1 MQLKPGTKLQNGKY
15 EIIRTL
21 GQGGFGITYVAKQVT
36 LNREVAIK
44 EFFMKEYCERDDTT
58 SQVTLGTTAGNRDL
72 VARFREKFVREA
84 QMIARLDHPNVVKIY
99 DVFEENRTAYYVM
112 EFIANGSLKELVA
125 DQGPV
130 DEKTALKYI
139 AEAGEALRYVHGRNV
154 LHFDVKPSNIM
165 LRDSGSTVLI
175 DFGVSKHF
183 DESGHV
189 TSSTPVGISKGY
201 APMEQ
206 YRQEDISTFTPA
218 TDVYSLG
225 ATLYT
230 LVTGAVP
237 PDASEVYEDGLPEM
251 PGRISKTTKA
261 AIIKAMSPKRKER
274 PQTVAAFMRLLGIPV
289 IEKPEPKA
297 TKRETEETVITDPDF
312 LRKEREKKKKQEEK
326 EREKA
331 LRQKELE
338 KEKER
343 EEALRKKEMEKE
355 RKREEELRKKE
366 QEEAKRKEEERKK
379 KEREREKEIEK
390 ERKQLEKQNKAK
402 AEKGGKKKSLII
414 GLSGAAVLAIV
425 LACLLVPNRHV
436 RDARN
441 DKSSYDYRVKNC
453 KELIQNANSQNIQS
467 FFDAKE
473 ELEGIKWMERQ
484 HARYGEGYY
493 MSHLLSLELNEK
505 MDKEKAAWEQAGDA
519 QKSVNTSRAKECYE
533 LAARLATSQ
542 EEVDRINNKIDQL

>member
-1 MQLKPGTKLQNGKY
+1 MQLKPGTKLQDGKY

-21 GQGGFGITYVAKQVT
+21 GQGGFGITYVAEQVT

-84 QMIARLDHPNVVKIY
+84 RMIARLDHPNVVKIY
-99 DVFEENRTAYYVM
+99 DVFEENGTAYYVM
-112 EFIANGSLKELVA
+112 EYIANGSLKELVA

-154 LHFDVKPSNIM
+154 LHFDIKPSNIL

-218 TDVYSLG
+218 TDIYSLG

-251 PGRISKTTKA
+251 PGKISKTTKA

-274 PQTVAAFMRLLGIPV
+274 PQSVAAFLQLLGIPV
-289 IEKPEPKA
+289 TEKRQPDKKQ
-297 TKRETEETVITDPDF
+297 KRATEETVLTDPDF
-312 LRKEREKKKKQEEK
+312 LKKEK
-326 EREKA
+326 EKE
-331 LRQKELE
+331 QKKIQE
-338 KEKER
+338 EKER
-343 EEALRKKEMEKE
+343 EEALRRKEMEREK
-355 RKREEELRKKE
+355 KRAEEQRKKE
-366 QEEAKRKEEERKK
+366 QEEAKKREEERLK
-379 KEREREKEIEK
+379 KEREREKAIEK
-390 ERKQLEKQNKAK
+390 ERKQQEKLNKAR
-402 AEKGGKKKSLII
+402 EEGGGKKKRILGIA
-414 GLSGAAVLAIV
+414 GAAVLAIV
-425 LACLLVPNRHV
+425 LAILLIPNRHV
-436 RDARN
+436 REAKN
-441 DKSSYDYRVKNC
+441 DKSWYDSRVNTC
-453 KELIQNANSQNIQS
+453 RELIQNANSQNVQS
-467 FFDAKE
+467 FFDAKD
-473 ELEGIKWMERQ
+473 ELDAIKRLENR
-484 HARYGEGYY
+484 HARYADGYY
-493 MSHLLSLELNEK
+493 MSYLLSVDLYEK
-505 MDKEKAAWEQAGDA
+505 MEKEKEAWEQAGDA
-519 QKSVNTSRAKECYE
+519 QKSINASRAKECYE
-533 LAARLATSQ
+533 LAARLATKQ
-542 EEVDRINNKIDQL
+542 EEADRIKDKANQL